1 MQKLNTELKRLYLAE
16 PEAEAAGQT
25 RVISLAFRRLPD
37 DAEDGHWERLCVM
50 ANALQTALQL
60 PAPAVSISG
69 DGAYGLWLSLAQPVP
84 LAQAREF
91 AGMLWSAYCP
101 ALKPAAN
108 NSGSA
113 PAAAPALPP
122 RLDPA
127 SGKWAAF
134 INPGMGASFAGDE
147 GLEVQPPEA
156 GQLALLER
164 LESISPEQFASAVAQ
179 LQPSAGVAVRAA
191 DVVPQPGAAQEGLL
205 LKDATLEDIVN
216 FLHAKNIEP
225 TFRFL
230 K

>member
-1 MQKLNTELKRLYLAE
+1 MQKLNTELKRLYLAT
-16 PEAEAAGQT
+16 PEAAAAGLT
-25 RVISLAFRRLPD
+25 RVISLAFRRLPE

-50 ANALQTALQL
+50 ANALQTDLQL

-91 AGMLWSAYCP
+91 AGLLWNAYCP

-108 NSGSA
+108 GSASA
-113 PAAAPALPP
+113 PASALALPP

-134 INPGMGASFAGDE
+134 INPGLGASFAGDE
-147 GLEVQPPEA
+147 GLEMQPPEA

-164 LESISPEQFASAVAQ
+164 LESIAPEQFASALAR
-179 LQPSAGVAVRAA
+179 LQPGGETAA
-191 DVVPQPGAAQEGLL
+191 HATPVVTQEGLL

-216 FLHAKNIEP
+216 FLHTKNIEP

>member
-1 MQKLNTELKRLYLAE
+1 MQKLNTELKRLYLAP
-16 PEAEAAGQT
+16 PEAEALGQT
-25 RVISLAFRRLPD
+25 RTIALAFRRLPD
-37 DAEDGHWERLCVM
+37 DSEAGHWERLCAV
-50 ANALQTALQL
+50 ANAIQSELRL

-69 DGAYGLWLSLAQPVP
+69 SGAYGLWLSLAQPVP

-91 AGMLWSAYCP
+91 AELLTPGA
-101 ALKPAAN
+101 
-108 NSGSA
+108 A
-113 PAAAPALPP
+113 PAAALALPP

-147 GLEVQPPEA
+147 GLEMQPPEA

-164 LESISPEQFASAVAQ
+164 LESSTPAQFAQALAQ
-179 LQPSAGVAVRAA
+179 LRQSVAAAPQPA
-191 DVVPQPGAAQEGLL
+191 PGAARLDAPPEGLL
-205 LKDATLEDIVN
+205 LRDATLEDIVQ
-216 FLHAKNIEP
+216 FLHSKNIEP

>member
-50 ANALQTALQL
+50 ANALQTELQL

-91 AGMLWSAYCP
+91 AGLLWGAYCP

-108 NSGSA
+108 GSASA
-113 PAAAPALPP
+113 PASGLALPP

-134 INPGMGASFAGDE
+134 INPGLGASFAGDE
-147 GLEVQPPEA
+147 GLEMQPPEA

-164 LESISPEQFASAVAQ
+164 LESIALEQFTGALAQ
-179 LQPSAGVAVRAA
+179 LRPGS
-191 DVVPQPGAAQEGLL
+191 GAAAQPTSVAPQEGLL

-216 FLHAKNIEP
+216 FLHTKNIEP

>member
-16 PEAEAAGQT
+16 PEAEAAGLT
-25 RVISLAFRRLPD
+25 RAISLAFRRLPD
-37 DAEDGHWERLCVM
+37 DAEDGHWERLCVV
-50 ANALQTALQL
+50 ANALQTALAL

-91 AGMLWSAYCP
+91 AGLLWDAYCP
-101 ALKPAAN
+101 ALKPAAV
-108 NSGSA
+108 G
-113 PAAAPALPP
+113 AAPASASTLPP

-147 GLEVQPPEA
+147 GLEIQPPEA
-156 GQLALLER
+156 GQLTLLER
-164 LESISPEQFASAVAQ
+164 LECIAPEQFARALDQ
-179 LQPSAGVAVRAA
+179 LRPAGAAASQAAGAAPQPSA
-191 DVVPQPGAAQEGLL
+191 AQDGLL
-205 LKDATLEDIVN
+205 LRDATLEDIVN
-216 FLHAKNIEP
+216 FLHSKNIEP